1 MTSEQYPLTIKQHI
15 TMTLIRQQTTADLS
29 AILAVQSLC
38 YPSDFIESA
47 ETLQRKQE
55 LAPETSWL
63 IEQKGQIMG
72 YLFCH
77 PWHGATPPAL
87 KQKLQQIPTLTDRF
101 YIHDLAIIPA
111 GRGKKLAEQLL
122 QHALSWAQ
130 QAHFSQAMLVAVLGA
145 DAFWKKHQFT
155 ALATPLSASYGA
167 DAVCMLRKL
176 QTASN

>member
-1 MTSEQYPLTIKQHI
+1 M
-15 TMTLIRQQTTADLS
+15 LIRQQTAADLH

-38 YPSDFIESA
+38 YPADFIESA
-47 ETLQRKQE
+47 ETLQRKQQ

-63 IEQKGQIMG
+63 IEIEGQIMG

-77 PWHGATPPAL
+77 PWHGTTPPAL
-87 KQKLQQIPTLTDRF
+87 KQTLQHIPAIADRF

-122 QHALSWAQ
+122 QHALNWAQ

-145 DAFWKKHQFT
+145 DAFWKKHQFI
-155 ALATPLSASYGA
+155 ALATPLPSNYGN
-167 DAVCMLRKL
+167 DAICMLRAL
-176 QTASN
+176 NT